1 MMNNLMNNNNSMLI
15 INNLNNNDNL
25 RAIKHPQGIANII
38 TNLNNTNLLNNLN
51 SVILKNKNSVNKIK
65 PNYNTNFNANSKLK
79 ITSEPVKNL
88 NTIHIYKRD
97 LDINQNLKL
106 FISESN
112 ENPNEK
118 FLEKNLFKEYK
129 LKNTNDKKKLIV
141 N

>member
-1 MMNNLMNNNNSMLI
+1 MNNNNSMLI